1 MYFTTLESALAMDG
15 HGAFVWSAY
24 GVTLVVV
31 IYLLLAP
38 GRRQRNILRNLRSE
52 IQRSEIQRSETQRQ
66 KQYADTSG
74 TETS

>member
-1 MYFTTLESALAMDG
+1 MYFKTLESALAMDG

-24 GVTLVVV
+24 GLTIAVV

-38 GRRQRNILRNLRSE
+38 GRRQRKILRNLRGE
-52 IQRSEIQRSETQRQ
+52 IQRNQQH
-66 KQYADTSG
+66 AGTSG